1 MRRKNDTLQEVLLNV
16 ARNIADTEGIERIN
30 IRVIAKEAGVATGT
44 VYNYFSNKDEILLEL
59 TEGYW
64 RQALIEMKEAITED
78 SFCGQL
84 EEIFVFLKERITH
97 SAGKLMNSLSS
108 LEVEGQERMAAM
120 QLKLQYVLL
129 LQMEKDSTIRKDIWD
144 KNFTKEQFI
153 RFIMIN
159 MIALLKEKEPD
170 IDFFITLVKR
180 IIY

>member
-78 SFCGQL
+78 SFYGQL

-120 QLKLQYVLL
+120 QLKLQSVLL
-129 LQMEKDSTIRKDIWD
+129 RQMEKDSTIRKDIWD

>member
-1 MRRKNDTLQEVLLNV
+1 MRQKDDTLREVLLNV
-16 ARNIADTEGIERIN
+16 AHNIANTERIN

-120 QLKLQYVLL
+120 QLKLQSVLL
-129 LQMEKDSTIRKDIWD
+129 RQMEKDSTIRKDIWD

-159 MIALLKEKEPD
+159 MIENLTVKEVFKD
-170 IDFFITLVKR
+170 KYDSIIKR
-180 IIY
+180 EGTRY

>member
-1 MRRKNDTLQEVLLNV
+1 
-16 ARNIADTEGIERIN
+16 
-30 IRVIAKEAGVATGT
+30 
-44 VYNYFSNKDEILLEL
+44 
-59 TEGYW
+59 
-64 RQALIEMKEAITED
+64 MKEAITED
-78 SFCGQL
+78 SFYGQL

-120 QLKLQYVLL
+120 QLKLQSVLL
-129 LQMEKDSTIRKDIWD
+129 RQMEKDSTIRKDIWD